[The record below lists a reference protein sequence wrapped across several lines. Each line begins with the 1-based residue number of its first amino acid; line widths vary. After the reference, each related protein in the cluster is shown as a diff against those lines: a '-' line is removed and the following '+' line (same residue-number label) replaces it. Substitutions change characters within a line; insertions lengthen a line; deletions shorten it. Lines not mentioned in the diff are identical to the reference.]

1 MLLIFGG
8 AFQGKRDYAKRA
20 CGLGDADLFLCT
32 DAALD
37 ATAPAIT
44 GLETF
49 SLACVRAGLE
59 PIDELRRQCPDL
71 AQKVLIADD
80 ISCGVV
86 PVDPVLRAW
95 REAHGRM
102 LNALAKEA
110 DGVVRLFCGLPQVL
124 K

>member
-8 AFQGKRDYAKRA
+8 AYQGKRDYAKCA
-20 CGLGDADLFLCT
+20 CGLSDDDIFLCAE
-32 DAALD
+32 AAID
-37 ATAPAIT
+37 PDFPAIA
-44 GLETF
+44 GLEAF
-49 SLACVRAGLE
+49 SLACVDIGRE

-71 AQKVLIADD
+71 SKKVLIADD

-86 PVDPVLRAW
+86 PTDPVLRAW